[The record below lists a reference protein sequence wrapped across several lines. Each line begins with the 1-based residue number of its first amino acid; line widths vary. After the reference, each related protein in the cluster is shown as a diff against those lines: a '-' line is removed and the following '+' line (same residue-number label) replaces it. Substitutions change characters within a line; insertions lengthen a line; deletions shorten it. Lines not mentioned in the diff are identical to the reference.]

1 MSPVGELGEL
11 GPPGKERIS
20 EEFGDGIGWKW
31 RIRWHPQRG
40 LILERFQ
47 IGRRL
52 FWQWVVDL
60 AGYSPAPKGQEMGV
74 NQFRTETY
82 AWMGILV
89 SVGVYV
95 VIMLLLVAAVEGWLV
110 R

>member
-1 MSPVGELGEL
+1 VGEIRTLSSVGEPGELGVE
-11 GPPGKERIS
+11 GVERIS
-20 EEFGDGIGWKW
+20 EEFEDLVGWKW

-60 AGYSPAPKGQEMGV
+60 AGYSPAPKGQEG
-74 NQFRTETY
+74 
-82 AWMGILV
+82 G
-89 SVGVYV
+89 S
-95 VIMLLLVAAVEGWLV
+95 
-110 R
+110 